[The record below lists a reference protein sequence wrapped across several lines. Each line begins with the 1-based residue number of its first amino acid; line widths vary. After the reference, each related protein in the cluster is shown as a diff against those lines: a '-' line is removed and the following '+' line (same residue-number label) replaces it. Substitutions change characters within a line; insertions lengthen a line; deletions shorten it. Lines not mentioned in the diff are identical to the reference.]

1 VRRAAHI
8 FLEVCVAGASECVNT
23 SVSADSVLN
32 EATDLFNLLI
42 KSAAVSSS
50 PRLQHVISVRYRA
63 VVSSFSFAVAQTSAG
78 GGAGGGAAV
87 LLRRRSMRPKRNLL
101 LSNHWWSLEEVV
113 HRTLGPLLKCHFSLF
128 LYMQFLGH

>member
-63 VVSSFSFAVAQTSAG
+63 VVSSFSFAVAQSEQEEEQQFFSAAGACVPKEISFSQIIG
-78 GGAGGGAAV
+78 G
-87 LLRRRSMRPKRNLL
+87 LWRRWCTGLWD
-101 LSNHWWSLEEVV
+101 H
-113 HRTLGPLLKCHFSLF
+113 
-128 LYMQFLGH
+128 Y